1 MCYPGRHAD
10 SDAGDSP
17 RPYPRLGP
25 CSEIAVETAK
35 TYLPELPVGTT
46 SGCCSD
52 QQAFYEQVGEK
63 STVCGGEGL
72 LRAWGLQHHDAEL
85 PGRPRCPGRDPCRNL
100 DLDTPPRR

>member
-1 MCYPGRHAD
+1 
-10 SDAGDSP
+10 
-17 RPYPRLGP
+17 
-25 CSEIAVETAK
+25 VETAK

-72 LRAWGLQHHDAEL
+72 LRASASYI
-85 PGRPRCPGRDPCRNL
+85 
-100 DLDTPPRR
+100 